1 MGGATS
7 SSQQSSNASS
17 TSRNALYTPTLDAIN
32 QSIAQLQQIYQQ
44 GQNQL
49 QPFNTQALQAT
60 NDMMFWQGMR
70 GVDPLTQQ
78 TSALSDAI
86 SALKAPGGVS
96 QTIKLPGW
104 DQNLSS
110 YDVRLPEVQQQMN
123 QLEGTGAKGLY
134 ANSQP
139 DLYYN
144 IVSGEDVAFNN
155 TKSLSDMLTG
165 INSNLSLLTNTDDPT
180 KRQELYDQIMGGFD
194 TFNTSA
200 NEMMQTYSKGAQDP
214 ITASAVGRNT
224 FTASG
229 DYSKDINYLNNAPV
243 GSFSYVDEKGVTHS
257 FMSPEVAAGYEKNGL
272 LNLSAT
278 WDPTKFS
285 TTPGG
290 GSSDGSSSE
299 EFLKQVQDINELKNQ
314 IQSQY
319 SQAGYGA
326 PTAEAVM
333 KRLESTPGYTT
344 QLQSGLGAVQNM
356 AISKGLFGSGR
367 ATKEITKYGQDYAQ
381 NALTNQFARSAAIA
395 GITVP
400 TVSQASTQTVQQ
412 GLPIMQA
419 TQLGGS
425 QWNMSPW
432 TNTSTSTSQGSSS
445 SKEGMGGLGG
455 ILGSIAGGIF

>member
-7 SSQQSSNASS
+7 NSQQSSTASS
-17 TSRNALYTPTLDAIN
+17 TSRNALYTPTLEAIN
-32 QSIAQLQQIYQQ
+32 QSIAQLQQIYKQ

-60 NDMMFWQGMR
+60 NDMMFWQGLR

-78 TSALSDAI
+78 SASLSDAI
-86 SALKAPGGVS
+86 KSLQAPGGVS
-96 QTIKLPGW
+96 QSILIPGW
-104 DQNLSS
+104 DQNVSS
-110 YDVRLPEVQQQMN
+110 VDTRLPNVQQQMN
-123 QLEGTGAKGLY
+123 ELEQTGVPGLH

-139 DLYYN
+139 NKYYN

-155 TKSLSDMLTG
+155 TKTLSDMLTG

-194 TFNTSA
+194 SFNTTA
-200 NEMMQTYSKGAQDP
+200 NDMMKTYTAGAKDP
-214 ITASAVGRNT
+214 ITAAAVGTSAYN
-224 FTASG
+224 ASG
-229 DYSKDINYLNNAPV
+229 GINTDINSLNNAEISNFV
-243 GSFSYVDEKGVTHS
+243 YYDEKGVKHV
-257 FMSPEVAAGYEKNGL
+257 MVSPEQAAADKAHGYNASGT
-272 LNLSAT
+272 T

-285 TTPGG
+285 DAPGG

-299 EFLKQVQDINELKNQ
+299 DFLKQVQDINELKNQ

-333 KRLESTPGYTT
+333 KRLEATPGYTT

-381 NALTNQFARSAAIA
+381 NALTNQFNRSAAIA

-400 TVSQASTQTVQQ
+400 TVSQASTQTVAQAA
-412 GLPIMQA
+412 PIMA
-419 TQLGGS
+419 STQLGGS
-425 QWNMSPW
+425 YWSMSPW
-432 TNTSTSTSQGSSS
+432 TNQSTSSSQGSSS
-445 SKEGMGGLGG
+445 SKEGMGGLGQ
-455 ILGSIAGGIF
+455 ILGTVAGGLF